1 MRELSDYYKFVRAVA
16 HRNPW
21 AEEVEI
27 MLGLYENGK
36 PVSTCKT
43 LEFEPHPEG
52 AQLSPTFRLYGHE
65 AQELMDMLW
74 ECGLRPTQ
82 SEQSIGQLDATERHL
97 ADMRRLVF
105 DQPESV

>member
-1 MRELSDYYKFVRAVA
+1 MRKLDDCYRFIRAIA

-21 AEEVEI
+21 DADVEI
-27 MLGLYENGK
+27 MLTLHENGK

-43 LEFEPHPEG
+43 LEFEPQAEG
-52 AQLSPTFRLYGHE
+52 AHRLNPTFRLYGHE

-74 ECGLRPTQ
+74 NCGVRPTEVG
-82 SEQSIGQLDATERHL
+82 SAGQLAATERHL

-105 DQPESV
+105 EETP